1 MPDSIFI
8 TITVSIIAL
17 IISAISVIASM
28 KRNNKKDNQED
39 AARMTT
45 VIVKLENIGDDIKDV
60 KTDVRELRGDMLNHT
75 ERLAAIEQKVR
86 ALDKAVFGS
95 NNRAG
100 DSK

>member
-1 MPDSIFI
+1 MSGTEII
-8 TITVSIIAL
+8 TITVSIVAL
-17 IISAISVIASM
+17 LISGINVFTSM
-28 KRNNKKDNQED
+28 RRANKKDDED
-39 AARMTT
+39 ASAQMTT

-95 NNRAG
+95 G
-100 DSK
+100 EHKKS